1 MSKLRNEEKY
11 CVYRLKNTVITEYQS
26 AIKRDIEFV
35 STRYQIFMLLYLTN
49 LRFTFEEKCF
59 ASRKGMS
66 QDLYH
71 IQYPL

>member
-1 MSKLRNEEKY
+1 MNEEKY